1 MISVKQLALIFSKHG
16 GVMTTAQLHDAKLY
30 YADIQ
35 TLMQNETIE
44 KIKRGYY
51 RLVDETDYSEANMI
65 HQLFPE
71 AILCMDTALFYHKYS
86 DRTPAA
92 WHIAVDK
99 NNRKTRYKLDYPAI
113 KPYYWEEKLLHI
125 GQSIIVIDD
134 CEMTIYSKERTICD
148 CLKYRNKM
156 DREIFNKA
164 IQGFIFDAGKDIPT
178 LMKYAKI
185 LRVEKQA
192 KELLGIWL

>member
-1 MISVKQLALIFSKHG
+1 
-16 GVMTTAQLHDAKLY
+16 
-30 YADIQ
+30 
-35 TLMQNETIE
+35 
-44 KIKRGYY
+44 
-51 RLVDETDYSEANMI
+51 LVDETDYSEASMI

-99 NNRKTRYKLDYPAI
+99 NTRKTRYNLDYPAI

-125 GQSIIVIDD
+125 GRSIIVIDD
-134 CEMTIYSKERTICD
+134 CEMAIYSKERTICD

-164 IQGFIFDAGKDIPT
+164 IQGFIFDAGKDIPV
-178 LMKYAKI
+178 LMKYAKM
-185 LRVEKQA
+185 LRVEKQV